1 MDAVRHTS
9 TPDSPADHAREL
21 PETTRTARSG
31 TSGIGAPF
39 REDPEEREEFR
50 DELPDEFRDGFRAP
64 ASSAA
69 DGPAGGD
76 PGTLSGLV
84 TAQATAT
91 PGAVA
96 VVHDGKSL
104 SYAQLEQRST
114 RLAHELRARGVGS
127 QTPVAVMLERD
138 PELVVALLAV
148 LKAGG
153 AFVPVDPSYPAARV
167 RHMLDDSG
175 AGVVLVRGA
184 LRDRVPGGD
193 GQGPWVI
200 EVDGSESSF
209 AHHPL
214 TPPAPAPRPEHL
226 AYVVYTSGSTGLPK
240 GVMVEHRGIV
250 SYLRGMLHHFPMGP
264 GDRMLQATSLS
275 FDVSVYEIFL
285 PLLSGGATVLPL
297 SGSHTD
303 ARHLSELI
311 EEQQVTSLH
320 MVPSLLRAFADG
332 LDPRRCAGLRR
343 IFVSGEALDPAL
355 VEAVHRRLPCELVN
369 LYGATEVS
377 VDSTWW
383 AAPRD
388 LADGPVLVG
397 RPMAGA
403 TCHVL
408 DERMRPVPAG
418 AEGEVFLGGASVT
431 RGYHGRA
438 ALTAERFVPDPFGPP
453 GSRLYRTGDLGRL
466 VDDGDLLLLGRIDH
480 QVKLHGRRIEP
491 GEIEA
496 AMNAFAEVGNAA
508 VVVTGEGEQ
517 AALTGFFTGERAEP
531 GALRD
536 FLARRLPAPL
546 VPARLQRIAALPLSP
561 NGKIDRTAL
570 AGLAVPP
577 PPAADEPGPRAA
589 GDPVLRTVLEAMTD
603 VLGGTRIG
611 PDDNFFARGGNSLH
625 ATRLVAKLRSAF
637 DPGLGVRLVF
647 EHQTPAL
654 LAAALRGPGPEDTAS
669 VSSDVPEGELSAA
682 QHRMWLLAQM
692 TDSPAEY
699 AITLALHLTGELDA
713 EAMAWAMD
721 AVVARH
727 DSLRSC
733 FPERDGTP
741 VRAEV
746 PAAALRLRPAPP
758 EPDGDVDRVL
768 ERVAREEI
776 AGLDLAAGPL
786 FRPVLVPL
794 TAGGPAVPP
803 AHLLVV
809 VLHHIVADGW
819 STELILSDLAT
830 HYGARTAGR
839 EAPEPPRVGYE
850 RYLEIERRNEREG
863 VTDRHLAHFTTALRG
878 APEEVTLPLDR
889 PRPAQRTGRG
899 ATLRLDLGPEAA
911 DAVRRLAARHRTTPF
926 VILLA
931 GLSALLHRSGGHRD
945 TVIGS
950 AVAGRFDAEV
960 DDLVGLCLNSVALRW
975 QVGPGTP
982 FTTVVERAA
991 ESLLGAMEH
1000 SAAPFARVVEK
1011 LGVPRDARRT
1021 PVFQVIALYD
1031 DFPDIPAF
1039 PGLTAR
1045 PLETDDGS
1053 AQSDALFTF
1062 RPPGEEG
1069 LPVSVEFSTD
1079 VFAAESV
1086 RRWTGQLATLLSAA
1100 AQAPGTAVGELP
1112 LLPAGQRREVLQ
1124 LGTGPARPLP
1134 ADGTVTGLFARQARL
1149 TPHRTAVTSGAGGDS
1164 LSYAELDERS
1174 SRLAHALRKRGVG
1187 ANTPV
1192 VVCLRRSTE
1201 VLTAVLG
1208 VLKAGGGYVPVEP
1221 DNPPGRIA
1229 RLIADSGA
1237 RLVVTQRALA
1247 DSLADAAPA
1256 LFLVDGPDASRELPT
1271 TAPGP
1276 LPRPCDLAYVIYTS
1290 GSTGRPKGVM
1300 VEHHSVVNY
1309 LARLQEAFA
1318 LTGEDRLLL
1327 KSPLSFDVSV
1337 REVFWA
1343 LCTGATLVVAEP
1355 GRHADPD
1362 HLVEVIERERV
1373 TVVHFVPSMLHVLL
1387 ETLEGPGRCPSLRQ
1401 VMTSGETLPV
1411 ETARRCLELLG
1422 AELRNMYGPTETTVE
1437 MTDFDCRGR
1446 TGTDRLPI
1454 GRPFP
1459 NTRVYVLD
1467 EALRAVPWGVTGEL
1481 YVSGDPVARGYLGRP
1496 ALTAE
1501 RFLPDPYGPPGA
1513 RMYRTGDLGRFTA
1526 EGLLDFQGRSDF
1538 QVQLRGHRIEL
1549 GEIEGVLCEQP
1560 GVSAAVAVVR
1570 RAESP
1575 EAAHLV
1581 AYAVTD
1587 AGPHGVDA
1595 GLREALAGRLP
1606 GYMVPASVVTLAAL
1620 PLTVNGKLD
1629 RAALPDPASA
1639 GPARET
1645 ERPHEGAG
1653 AGLDGRTERVLAG
1666 IWRELLGVAEVGPD
1680 DNFFALGGHS
1690 LLVATLSARVR
1701 SELGVRVPLTLFL
1714 RHPVLRDLA
1723 AALPDGVPAQGPA
1736 GGDGLRPRGLDRA
1749 PLSAAQ
1755 RRVWVDEQLWPGTA
1769 AYTVPEAFR
1778 LRGPLDERAFEAALE
1793 ELLLRHGALRTRV
1806 VGGEHPELV
1815 VAAEPVGLRRADVR
1829 GADEAGVRELLGAAA
1844 RRVFDLDGPLVE
1856 TVLARVAD
1864 EEWLFLFTAHH
1875 LVVDGW
1881 SFDVLWRDLGALYRL
1896 HATGEGGRPELP
1908 GLSFTDYTCWE
1919 SERVAAG
1926 AYRPHLDFWRQE
1938 LAGLP
1943 EAPAVAGAGDTRRG
1957 ESRAVPLGAE
1967 LSARLRDVAAALGVS
1982 PFVLTLTAFA
1992 LAVTAE
1998 GPAEQL
2004 IGVELAG
2011 RDDQRVAELVGLFIN
2026 HVPLRVRRHHGGT
2039 ARQAVASVGAAWRR
2053 VLDHAQVSFD
2063 AIVDELGGRRSHGKA
2078 LAADVAFSYLDT
2090 RTPLHLEG
2098 VEVTPVEPGFNGSAK
2113 FGLLL
2118 EVFDTPQGLV
2128 GVFEHQPQRFDRART
2143 TRIRNRWEAVLL
2155 GLLADPDLPPDLGD

>member
-1 MDAVRHTS
+1 MDAVRHIS
-9 TPDSPADHAREL
+9 PPD
-21 PETTRTARSG
+21 
-31 TSGIGAPF
+31 
-39 REDPEEREEFR
+39 
-50 DELPDEFRDGFRAP
+50 
-64 ASSAA
+64 SSAA
-69 DGPAGGD
+69 RSETAPEPAPAAGSGVTESGTARPDGHGA
-76 PGTLSGLV
+76 PGTLPGLV
-84 TAQATAT
+84 AAQAAAT
-91 PGAVA
+91 PDAVA
-96 VVHDGKSL
+96 VVHDGREL
-104 SYAQLEQRST
+104 AYARLEERAT
-114 RLAHELRARGVGS
+114 RLAHGLRARGVGTE
-127 QTPVAVMLERD
+127 TPVAVMLDRD
-138 PELVVALLAV
+138 SELIVALLAV

-153 AFVPVDPSYPAARV
+153 AFVPVDPSYPAERV

-175 AGVVLVRGA
+175 ARVVLVRRA
-184 LRDRVPGGD
+184 LRDRVPAGT
-193 GQGPWVI
+193 GPRPAVV
-200 EVDGSESSF
+200 EVDDEDSF
-209 AHHPL
+209 A
-214 TPPAPAPRPEHL
+214 PAPDAPPLPVPRPEHL
-226 AYVVYTSGSTGLPK
+226 AYIVYTSGSTGLPK

-285 PLLSGGATVLPL
+285 PLLTGGATVLPI

-303 ARHLSELI
+303 ARYLSELI
-311 EEQQVTSLH
+311 EEQRVTSLH

-332 LDPRRCAGLRR
+332 LDPERCTGLRR

-355 VEAVHRRLPCELVN
+355 VEAVHKRLPGELVN

-383 AAPRD
+383 TAPRD
-388 LADGPVLVG
+388 RPDAPVLVG

-408 DERMRPVPAG
+408 DEEMRPVPAG
-418 AEGEVFLGGASVT
+418 AEGEVYLGGASVT
-431 RGYHGRA
+431 RGYHARA
-438 ALTAERFVPDPFGPP
+438 VLTARRFVPDPFGPP

-466 VDDGDLLLLGRIDH
+466 ADDGDLLLLGRIDH
-480 QVKLHGRRIEP
+480 QIKLHGRRVEP

-496 AMNAFAEVGNAA
+496 AMNAFPEVGNAA
-508 VVVTGEGEQ
+508 AVVTGEGEQ
-517 AALTGFFTGERAEP
+517 AVLTGYFTGERAEP
-531 GALRD
+531 GALRE
-536 FLARRLPAPL
+536 FLAGRLPAAL
-546 VPARLQRIAALPLSP
+546 VPARLQRLGELPLSP
-561 NGKIDRTAL
+561 NGKIDRAAL
-570 AGLAVPP
+570 AAMDTAP
-577 PPAADEPGPRAA
+577 PPAGGPGGPRTA
-589 GDPVLRTVLEAMTD
+589 GDHVLGTVLEAMTA
-603 VLGGTRIG
+603 VLGGPRIA
-611 PDDNFFARGGNSLH
+611 PDDNFFGLGGNSLH
-625 ATRLVAKLRSAF
+625 ATRLVARLRTEL
-637 DPGLGVRLVF
+637 DPGIGVRLVF

-654 LAAALRGPGPEDTAS
+654 LAAALRGPEQDGAGDAAAE
-669 VSSDVPEGELSAA
+669 VPETELSAA

-692 TDSPAEY
+692 TDTPAEY
-699 AITLALHLTGELDA
+699 AITLALHLTGPLDTEA
-713 EAMAWAMD
+713 LTAAMA

-746 PAAALRLRPAPP
+746 PAAALRLRTAAPAPA
-758 EPDGDVDRVL
+758 GDVDGVL
-768 ERVAREEI
+768 RRTALDGI

-794 TAGGPAVPP
+794 TDGAPPAPP
-803 AHLLVV
+803 AHLLVI
-809 VLHHIVADGW
+809 VLHHIVSDGW
-819 STELILSDLAT
+819 STELILDDLAT
-830 HYGARTAGR
+830 HYRARTTGPAV
-839 EAPEPPRVGYE
+839 PERPRVGYQ
-850 RYLEIERRNEREG
+850 RYVAIERRNEREG
-863 VTDRHLAHFTTALRG
+863 VTERHLGHFTEQLRG
-878 APEEVTLPLDR
+878 APEEVTLPLDH
-889 PRPAQRTGRG
+889 PRPVQRTGRG
-899 ATLRLDLGPEAA
+899 ATLRLDLGAQAA
-911 DAVRRLAARHRTTPF
+911 GAVRRLAARHRTTPF

-931 GLSALLHRSGGHRD
+931 GLSVLLHRGGGHRD
-945 TVIGS
+945 VVIGS

-975 QVGPGTP
+975 RLGPGTP
-982 FTTVVERAA
+982 FSTVVERAG

-1000 SAAPFARVVEK
+1000 SAAPFARVVER
-1011 LGVPRDARRT
+1011 LGVTRDPRRT

-1031 DFPDIPAF
+1031 DFPETPGF
-1039 PGLTAR
+1039 PGLDVR

-1079 VFAAESV
+1079 VFAPESV
-1086 RRWTGQLATLLSAA
+1086 RRWAGRLATLLSAA
-1100 AQAPGTAVGELP
+1100 AGDPDAPVGGLA
-1112 LLPAGQRREVLQ
+1112 LLPDAERREVLA

-1134 ADGTVTGLFARQARL
+1134 AGGTLTGLFARQARL
-1149 TPHRTAVTSGAGGDS
+1149 TPHRVAVTSGAGGES
-1164 LSYAELDERS
+1164 LDYAELDERS
-1174 SRLAHALRKRGVG
+1174 SRLAHALRERGVR

-1192 VVCLRRSTE
+1192 VVCLTRGTE

-1221 DNPPGRIA
+1221 DNPPERIA

-1237 RLVVTQRALA
+1237 PLVVTRRDLA
-1247 DSLADAAPA
+1247 GPLADAAPA
-1256 LFLVDGPDASRELPT
+1256 LFLVDGPDALPAAPPAASTATPPT
-1271 TAPGP
+1271 TPPTTPPAPSTAPPGP
-1276 LPRPCDLAYVIYTS
+1276 PPLPGDLAYVIYTS

-1309 LARLQEAFA
+1309 LERLQEAFT

-1362 HLVEVIERERV
+1362 YLVEVIERERI
-1373 TVVHFVPSMLHVLL
+1373 TVVHFVPAMLHVLL
-1387 ETLEGPGRCPSLRQ
+1387 ETLDGPGRCPSLRQ

-1411 ETARRCLELLG
+1411 ETARRCLALLG

-1437 MTDFDCRGR
+1437 MTDLDCRGR
-1446 TGTDRLPI
+1446 TGAERLPI

-1459 NTRVYVLD
+1459 NTRVHVLD
-1467 EALRAVPWGVTGEL
+1467 EELRTVPLGVVGEL
-1481 YVSGDPVARGYLGRP
+1481 HVSGDPVARGYLGRP
-1496 ALTAE
+1496 GLTAE
-1501 RFLPDPYGPPGA
+1501 RFLPDPFGPPGT

-1549 GEIEGVLCEQP
+1549 GEIESVLCEEP

-1581 AYAVTD
+1581 VHAVTD
-1587 AGPHGVDA
+1587 GGPYGVA
-1595 GLREALAGRLP
+1595 VPELREALARRLP
-1606 GYMVPASVVTLAAL
+1606 GYMVPAAVVALAAL
-1620 PLTVNGKLD
+1620 PLTANGKLD
-1629 RAALPDPASA
+1629 RGALPDPAGA
-1639 GPARET
+1639 GPAGAPG
-1645 ERPHEGAG
+1645 RPHGA
-1653 AGLDGRTERVLAG
+1653 AGGEPDGPAEQMLAG
-1666 IWRELLGVAEVGPD
+1666 IWRELLGVAEVAPG

-1701 SELGVRVPLTLFL
+1701 AELGVRVPLTLFL

-1723 AALPDGVPAQGPA
+1723 AALPAGPPPQGADP
-1736 GGDGLRPRGLDRA
+1736 GDGLRPRGLDRA

-1755 RRVWVDEQLWPGTA
+1755 RRVWIEEQLWPGTP

-1778 LRGPLDERAFEAALE
+1778 LRGPLDERAFEAAVA
-1793 ELLLRHGALRTRV
+1793 ELLLRHDALRTRV
-1806 VGGEHPELV
+1806 VGGEHPELAV
-1815 VAAEPVGLRRADVR
+1815 SAAPAAGLRRADVR
-1829 GADEAGVRELLGAAA
+1829 GAGPAGARELLDAVG

-1864 EEWLFLFTAHH
+1864 DEWLFLFTAHH

-1881 SFDVLWRDLGALYRL
+1881 SFDVLWRELEALYRV
-1896 HATGEGGRPELP
+1896 HSTGGGERPAP
-1908 GLSFTDYTCWE
+1908 PALSFTDYAWWE
-1919 SERVAAG
+1919 GERVAAG
-1926 AYRPHLDFWRQE
+1926 ADRPHLDFWRHE

-1943 EAPAVAGAGDTRRG
+1943 AEPAAAGAAPERRG
-1957 ESRAVPLGAE
+1957 ESRTVPLGAE
-1967 LSARLRDVAAALGVS
+1967 LSARLREVAAAAGVS
-1982 PFVLTLTAFA
+1982 PFVLTLTAFS

-1998 GPAEQL
+1998 GPAERL

-2011 RDDQRVAELVGLFIN
+2011 RDDPRTADLVGLFVN
-2026 HVPLRVRRHHGGT
+2026 HVPLRVRRRTGATG
-2039 ARQAVASVGAAWRR
+2039 RQAVAEVDAAWRR
-2053 VLDHAQVSFD
+2053 VLEHARVSFD
-2063 AIVDELGGRRSHGKA
+2063 TIVADLGGRRSHGGVP
-2078 LAADVAFSYLDT
+2078 AADVAFSYLDS
-2090 RTPLHLEG
+2090 RTPLRLAG
-2098 VEVTPVEPGFNGSAK
+2098 LEVTPEQPGFGGSAK

-2118 EVFDTPQGLV
+2118 EVFDTPEGLV
-2128 GVFEHQPQRFDRART
+2128 GVFEHRPGRFDRALVNRV
-2143 TRIRNRWEAVLL
+2143 RNRWEAVLL
-2155 GLLADPDLPPDLGD
+2155 GLLGGGDAPLDLGD